1 MTEAQT
7 GTGGTPTTHAAK
19 PLVILAADQRT
30 SLERDLYGLT
40 AAPTPEQAAR
50 ISADKMLIYHA
61 LLDAVSHL
69 PASVQ
74 PGIGIDE

>member
-7 GTGGTPTTHAAK
+7 DTGGTPSAHAAR
-19 PLVILAADQRT
+19 PLLILAADHRN

-50 ISADKMLIYHA
+50 ISADKMLIRG
-61 LLDAVSHL
+61 S
-69 PASVQ
+69 PQSVDTL
-74 PGIGIDE
+74 I